1 MPAQVHD
8 NLQRINPEMSDAS
21 YGFRFAA
28 GLDGVEIIL
37 SGMSSMAQVK
47 DNIALAKNFKPLSAE
62 EQALLFNAV
71 KLFKESGPLAR
82 SDFSIYENI
91 CENKMP
97 VAAVLDAY
105 NSIMV
110 QFANG
115 CMVQFANGCMVQAE
129 NGYYRGL
136 QFLAGR
142 ETGKTWI
149 EGKIIDKAGNDI
161 TELVRKAENYLIEHT
176 FL

>member
-1 MPAQVHD
+1 M
-8 NLQRINPEMSDAS
+8 
-21 YGFRFAA
+21 
-28 GLDGVEIIL
+28 
-37 SGMSSMAQVK
+37 
-47 DNIALAKNFKPLSAE
+47 
-62 EQALLFNAV
+62 LFNSV
-71 KLFKESGPLAR
+71 KLFKESGPLKR

-97 VAAVLDAY
+97 VAEILDAY

-110 QFANG
+110 QL
-115 CMVQFANGCMVQAE
+115 ANGCMVQAE

-149 EGKIIDKAGNDI
+149 EGRIIDKTGNDI
-161 TELVRKAENYLIEHT
+161 TELVREAEDYLIEHT

>member
-1 MPAQVHD
+1 MPAQIHD
-8 NLQRINPEMSDAS
+8 KLQKINPEASDAS

-47 DNIALAKNFKPLSAE
+47 DNVTLAKNFVPLSTE
-62 EQALLFNAV
+62 EKALLNDAV
-71 KLFKESGPLAR
+71 KIFKESGTVGR

-105 NSIMV
+105 NSITV
-110 QFANG
+110 QL
-115 CMVQFANGCMVQAE
+115 ANGCMVQAE

-142 ETGKTWI
+142 ETSKTWI
-149 EGKIIDKAGNDI
+149 DGRIVDKLGNDI
-161 TELVRKAENYLIEHT
+161 TELVREAETYLIEHT

>member
-1 MPAQVHD
+1 M
-8 NLQRINPEMSDAS
+8 
-21 YGFRFAA
+21 
-28 GLDGVEIIL
+28 

-47 DNIALAKNFKPLSAE
+47 DNVALAKNFEPLSSE
-62 EQALLFNAV
+62 EKSLLFDAV
-71 KLFKESGPLAR
+71 KIFKESGPVAR
-82 SDFSIYENI
+82 SDFSVYENI
-91 CENKMP
+91 CENGMP

-110 QFANG
+110 QNANG
-115 CMVQFANGCMVQAE
+115 FVIQAE

-149 EGKIIDKAGNDI
+149 EGRIVDREGNDI
-161 TELVRKAENYLIEHT
+161 TELVREAEDYLIRNT